1 MKETMAMNS
10 RQGRHLQ
17 VFDQIKRESFA
28 NEDYKAQRFA
38 VLHEASESGWRFA
51 AVNSLKGRF
60 KGLSKV

>member
-38 VLHEASESGWRFA
+38 